1 MTMLHD
7 LSIVRKINL
16 PPAAAKAL
24 KVNRRTLLA
33 STALVALAG
42 SVTLRPTAAFAD
54 SHVSADQRKTLIRMA
69 RDIYP
74 HDDFLP
80 EEPYVKVV
88 DGIIKEAGSDSA
100 TAKLVKEGLA
110 DLEDRAQKT
119 YGKNY
124 TAVSDPNK
132 REGLLR
138 SIELGPFFQKVRG
151 GLLFGIYNNKELW
164 PKFGYDG
171 SSWEKGGFM
180 DSFDKIDW
188 L

>member
-1 MTMLHD
+1 MLQD
-7 LSIVRKINL
+7 LSLITKLNL
-16 PPAAAKAL
+16 PPALTDPL
-24 KVNRRTLLA
+24 KLNRRTLLA

-42 SVTLRPTAAFAD
+42 AAVSIGPTEAWAD

-80 EEPYVKVV
+80 EEPYVTVV
-88 DGIIKEAGSDSA
+88 DNIIKEAGKDEA
-100 TAKLVKEGLA
+100 TAKLIKEGLA

-151 GLLFGIYNNKELW
+151 GLLFGIYNNKSLW
-164 PKFGYDG
+164 PKFEYDG